1 MHDIYYVERAPNTKP
16 INICAAG
23 DRIGMPYIPC
33 NPSKIVAII
42 ESDAVDEGI
51 PDSPADPEY
60 EKMSELLVDFLKKKE
75 VKKAGCVIHSLLCR
89 PESVQY
95 QMLSF
100 PGLTSLASY
109 GLFRSNAGFSGG
121 SD

>member
-23 DRIGMPYIPC
+23 DRIGTPYIPSD
-33 NPSKIVAII
+33 PSKIVAII

-60 EKMSELLVDFLKKKE
+60 EKMSELLVDFLKKE
-75 VKKAGCVIHSLLCR
+75 VKEGRMCNPLPPLQAGVGA
-89 PESVQY
+89 V
-95 QMLSF
+95 
-100 PGLTSLASY
+100 
-109 GLFRSNAGFSGG
+109 SNAVFSGLNKSG
-121 SD
+121 ILRFIQK